1 MKKYC
6 LILFASLFCLTAYSQ
21 VLFNKYKIKGG
32 KEGKNYAAIISSTMS
47 KKEIV
52 EKVFETLGKD
62 GLSMEGEKTNT
73 ISDDMSEFKI
83 RFNFTILDR
92 NERLFGMVVSE
103 CPLRFHCDYRFEF
116 YDNGNVLFCCE
127 NFDVEILT
135 IWRESYT
142 NSKRR
147 DSKTMQEFL
156 SREGNFQKRKKLY
169 DRMVQEGFAR
179 WYFPN
184 NYVYALEQGWTS
196 WRKSEAKRAKK
207 LLSNNILLGVTKK
220 TWEEDIVTYFDNDF
234 IKFSKKI
241 NGEIIGVAEDGNQIW
256 ALKDGKL
263 LPTDKTLQKEFIRN
277 NKTYYNQ

>member
-6 LILFASLFCLTAYSQ
+6 LILFASLFCLTASSQ
-21 VLFNKYKIKGG
+21 IAFNKYKIKGG

-62 GLSMEGEKTNT
+62 GLSMEGKKTNT

-83 RFNFTILDR
+83 SFYFTILDR
-92 NERLFGMVVSE
+92 KEGLLSASE
-103 CPLRFHCDYRFEF
+103 APLRFNCDYRFEF

-135 IWRESYT
+135 IWKSKWNEPNGYRMMAEYSDRSY
-142 NSKRR
+142 K
-147 DSKTMQEFL
+147 E
-156 SREGNFQKRKKLY
+156 RKKLY
-169 DRMVQEGFAR
+169 ERMVRENIANWLDSEYYVEVLEEGR
-179 WYFPN
+179 LP
-184 NYVYALEQGWTS
+184 YA
-196 WRKSEAKRAKK
+196 KSLAKGAKK

-263 LPTDKTLQKEFIRN
+263 LPTNKKLQNEFIRN
-277 NKTYYNQ
+277 GKTYYNQK